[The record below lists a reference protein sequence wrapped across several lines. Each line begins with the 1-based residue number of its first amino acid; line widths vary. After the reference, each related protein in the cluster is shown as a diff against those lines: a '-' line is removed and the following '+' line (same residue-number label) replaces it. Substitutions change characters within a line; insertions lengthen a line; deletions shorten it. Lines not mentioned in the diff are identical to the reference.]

1 MKRFMSSNGTIFQN
15 RISAIKY
22 MIDNHF
28 EKSEIEKMCSL
39 LKKQDGWESDENLP
53 QGWMKKRTLSA
64 TIYLSPTWETFRS
77 KHHVLKDMKNNGYDE
92 KVIQKTEKYLYTSGQ
107 IKELLKKGNKR
118 EPLMDEAYPSS
129 QKKIKLDKEVLDWKP
144 DSTLPSG
151 WLTAHDS
158 NNKVLI
164 SNSQGDTF
172 SSRIEAI
179 GSMIS
184 NQQSPEEI
192 YQMWSGLHVEGWFC
206 DEVNLPAGWRRKQ
219 ITHAIKSYNYLSPLM
234 EVIKSSEAL
243 LEHME
248 KSKDYSSEEI
258 KNVKLWIEN

>member
-1 MKRFMSSNGTIFQN
+1 
-15 RISAIKY
+15 
-22 MIDNHF
+22 
-28 EKSEIEKMCSL
+28 
-39 LKKQDGWESDENLP
+39 
-53 QGWMKKRTLSA
+53 
-64 TIYLSPTWETFRS
+64 
-77 KHHVLKDMKNNGYDE
+77 MKNNGYDE
-92 KVIQKTEKYLYTSGQ
+92 KVIQKTEKCLYTSGQ

-118 EPLMDEAYPSS
+118 KPLMDEAYPPT
-129 QKKIKLDKEVLDWKP
+129 QKKFKVDKEVLDWKP
-144 DSTLPSG
+144 DSSLPSG

-164 SNSQGDTF
+164 SNSKGETF

-179 GSMIS
+179 ESMIS

-192 YQMWSGLHVEGWFC
+192 YQMWSGLHVEGWVC

-219 ITHAIKSYNYLSPLM
+219 MTVDSRGYNYLSPLM
-234 EVIKSSEAL
+234 EVINSSEAL
-243 LEHME
+243 LEHMM